1 MQPPVPPGYRSPRS
15 ASQTQTPTTAD
26 QSRRSAAVRAVIDPS
41 GRRQFRIWR
50 RAPLQESGRLHGYS
64 WLSRQD
70 NVRFWRLSVARVVI
84 TVNASPASW
93 PTGSAKA
100 PVTTWKLPQ
109 QLNALPT
116 GPPIVTQSDE
126 AARRPVPAP
135 IAESGLNQRRRPWAR
150 PYPDQV
156 VLRCCACD
164 RIGVR
169 RQAHERP
176 SAVVEQLQCRVRTP
190 PTVARRGPASRD
202 ILNGS
207 SMWPELVG

>member
-1 MQPPVPPGYRSPRS
+1 
-15 ASQTQTPTTAD
+15 
-26 QSRRSAAVRAVIDPS
+26 
-41 GRRQFRIWR
+41 
-50 RAPLQESGRLHGYS
+50 
-64 WLSRQD
+64 
-70 NVRFWRLSVARVVI
+70 
-84 TVNASPASW
+84 
-93 PTGSAKA
+93 
-100 PVTTWKLPQ
+100 
-109 QLNALPT
+109 
-116 GPPIVTQSDE
+116 VTQSDE
-126 AARRPVPAP
+126 AARRPAPAP
-135 IAESGLNQRRRPWAR
+135 IPESGVNQRCRPWAR
-150 PYPDQV
+150 PYPDQL